1 MESRYHM
8 PEGNAMRPLRI
19 HCQTLLYSFLCLS
32 LLNGCGGSLLNLSE
46 KTPEQLLKDGM
57 EYTRAENYA
66 DAKTS
71 LNKVIEDYPDS
82 PEKVTAS
89 LLIAEVHYKNEE
101 FPEAKFMFKNFLE
114 LYPVHRLADRA
125 FFFMAMSDYKQMD
138 IETRDQTFAQN
149 ALEEFEKFLKEFP
162 KSKYRPQAETKRKQC
177 MESLARN
184 QMEIGKFYFRT
195 SAFISAI
202 TRFQQLKSTYPD
214 QPFLDEVL
222 FLLGES
228 FYNEQNF
235 EKAKL
240 NYQEL
245 IRKFPRSEFVKEART
260 RLREIQ

>member
-1 MESRYHM
+1 MNPFRAHF
-8 PEGNAMRPLRI
+8 RT
-19 HCQTLLYSFLCLS
+19 TLFYSLLCLF

-46 KTPEQLLKDGM
+46 KTPKELLTDAKA
-57 EYTRAENYA
+57 YIRVENYT

-71 LNKVIEDYPDS
+71 LNKILEDFPDS

-89 LLIAEVHYKNEE
+89 LLLAEVHYKNGQYEE
-101 FPEAKFMFKNFLE
+101 SKFMFKNFLE
-114 LYPVHRLADRA
+114 MNPMHRLADRTSY
-125 FFFMAMSDYKQMD
+125 FIAMSDFKMMD

-149 ALEEFEKFLKEFP
+149 ALEEFDKHLKTFP
-162 KSKYRPQAETKRKQC
+162 KSKYRQLAEAKRRLC
-177 MESLARN
+177 LESLARN

-195 SAFISAI
+195 SSFHSAI
-202 TRFQQLKSTYPD
+202 TRFQELMAAYPD

-240 NYQEL
+240 NYHEL
-245 IRKFPRSEFVKEART
+245 IRKFPRSQFVAQART

>member
-1 MESRYHM
+1 MS
-8 PEGNAMRPLRI
+8 PLRI
-19 HCQTLLYSFLCLS
+19 HCQTLLYSLLCL
-32 LLNGCGGSLLNLSE
+32 LLISGCGGSLTNLSD
-46 KTPEQLLKDGM
+46 KTPQELLKDGVAF
-57 EYTRAENYA
+57 TRAENYT

-89 LLIAEVHYKNEE
+89 LLIAEVHYKNDQFAES
-101 FPEAKFMFKNFLE
+101 KFMFKNFLE
-114 LYPVHRLADRA
+114 LYPAHRLADRA
-125 FFFMAMSDYKQMD
+125 FFFMAMSDYKLMD
-138 IETRDQTFAQN
+138 LETRDQTFAQN

-162 KSKYRPQAETKRKQC
+162 KSKYHSLAETKRKQC
-177 MESLARN
+177 LESLARN

-195 SAFISAI
+195 SSFHSAI
-202 TRFQQLKSTYPD
+202 TRFQQLMSAYPD
-214 QPFLDEVL
+214 QPFMDEVL

-245 IRKFPRSEFVKEART
+245 IRKFPRSAFVQEART

>member
-1 MESRYHM
+1 
-8 PEGNAMRPLRI
+8 MRPFRI
-19 HCQTLLYSFLCLS
+19 HLQTLLYSLLCLL

-57 EYTRAENYA
+57 EYTRAENYT

-89 LLIAEVHYKNEE
+89 LLIAEVHYKNEQFAE
-101 FPEAKFMFKNFLE
+101 SKFMFKNFLE

-138 IETRDQTFAQN
+138 LETRDQTSAQN
-149 ALEEFEKFLKEFP
+149 ALEEFEKFLKTYP
-162 KSKYRPQAETKRKQC
+162 KSKYRTQAKKKRKQC

-184 QMEIGKFYFRT
+184 QMEIAKFYYRT
-195 SAFISAI
+195 SAFLSAI
-202 TRFQQLKSTYPD
+202 IRFQQLMSAYPD
-214 QPFLDEVL
+214 QSFLDEVL

>member
-1 MESRYHM
+1 MNS
-8 PEGNAMRPLRI
+8 LRTQF
-19 HCQTLLYSFLCLS
+19 QTLLYSLLYLLLLS
-32 LLNGCGGSLLNLSE
+32 GCGGSLLNTSE

-57 EYTRAENYA
+57 AYTRAENYS
-66 DAKTS
+66 DAKTA

-82 PEKVTAS
+82 PEKVTSS
-89 LLIAEVHYKNEE
+89 LLLAEVHYKNDQFAES
-101 FPEAKFMFKNFLE
+101 KFMFKNFLE

-125 FFFMAMSDYKQMD
+125 FFFMAMSDYKLMD

-149 ALEEFEKFLKEFP
+149 ALEEFEKFIKTYP
-162 KSKYRPQAETKRKQC
+162 KSKYLPLAETKRKQC
-177 MESLARN
+177 LESLARN

-195 SAFISAI
+195 SAFHSAI
-202 TRFQQLKSTYPD
+202 TRFQQMMSAYPN
-214 QPFLDEVL
+214 QPFIDEVL

-245 IRKFPRSEFVKEART
+245 IRKFPRSEFVTEART

>member
-1 MESRYHM
+1 M
-8 PEGNAMRPLRI
+8 NPLRT
-19 HCQTLLYSFLCLS
+19 HLQTLLYPFLCLL
-32 LLNGCGGSLLNLSE
+32 LLNGCAGSLTGISE
-46 KTPEQLLKDGM
+46 KTPQELLKDGIA
-57 EYTRAENYA
+57 YIRVENYP

-89 LLIAEVHYKNEE
+89 LLVAEVHYKNDQFAES
-101 FPEAKFMFKNFLE
+101 KFMFKNFLVS
-114 LYPVHRLADRA
+114 YPAHRLADRA
-125 FFFMAMSDYKQMD
+125 FFFMAMSDFKLMD

-162 KSKYRPQAETKRKQC
+162 KSKYRTLAEEKRKQC
-177 MESLARN
+177 LESLARN

-195 SAFISAI
+195 SSFHSAI
-202 TRFQQLKSTYPD
+202 TRFQQLMSTYPD
-214 QPFLDEVL
+214 QPFMDEVL

-235 EKAKL
+235 KKAKL

-245 IRKFPRSEFVKEART
+245 IRKFPRSAFVQEART

>member
-1 MESRYHM
+1 M
-8 PEGNAMRPLRI
+8 NTLRT
-19 HCQTLLYSFLCLS
+19 HLQTLIYSLLCLL
-32 LLNGCGGSLLNLSE
+32 LLNGCGGSLLNTSE
-46 KTPEQLLKDGM
+46 KTPQQLLKDGVA
-57 EYTRAENYA
+57 YIRAENYV

-89 LLIAEVHYKNEE
+89 LLNAEVHYKNDQFAES
-101 FPEAKFMFKNFLE
+101 KFMFKNFLE
-114 LYPVHRLADRA
+114 LYPAHRMADRA
-125 FFFMAMSDYKQMD
+125 FFFMAMSDYKLMD
-138 IETRDQTFAQN
+138 LDTRDQTFAQN
-149 ALEEFEKFLKEFP
+149 ALEEFEKFIKTYP
-162 KSKYRPQAETKRKQC
+162 KSKYQPLAETKRKQSL
-177 MESLARN
+177 ESLARN

-195 SAFISAI
+195 SSFHSAI
-202 TRFQQLKSTYPD
+202 TRFQQLMSTYPD
-214 QPFLDEVL
+214 QPFMDEVL

-245 IRKFPRSEFVKEART
+245 IRKFPRSTFVQEART